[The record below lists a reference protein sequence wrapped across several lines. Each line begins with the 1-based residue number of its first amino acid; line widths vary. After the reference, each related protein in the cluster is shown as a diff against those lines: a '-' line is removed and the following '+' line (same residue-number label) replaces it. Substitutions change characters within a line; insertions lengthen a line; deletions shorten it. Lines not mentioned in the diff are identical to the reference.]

1 MVELYHLI
9 QMTILQNG
17 AEETNDNDIARCEGK
32 KYETINCAAIPF
44 PMPKETSSIPQES
57 LPSLTSRLISEV
69 FQHSTLDS
77 TTTTCF
83 CFLP

>member
-1 MVELYHLI
+1 MI
-9 QMTILQNG
+9 ILQNG

-57 LPSLTSRLISEV
+57 LQV
-69 FQHSTLDS
+69 
-77 TTTTCF
+77 
-83 CFLP
+83 